1 MKLALIF
8 SQTQNILFYTL
19 RREKHLYIMFRL
31 RYFTIVCSAY
41 EYKMMDQDVIRGQF
55 YDVQMK

>member
-1 MKLALIF
+1 
-8 SQTQNILFYTL
+8 
-19 RREKHLYIMFRL
+19 MFRL